1 MTART
6 YLGIPRDL
14 IPWSPTID
22 ADRCIG
28 CGECL
33 NTCPNNVFVM
43 SPGANKMTVANPA
56 NCVVLCDK
64 CAGFCPEE
72 AVEFPNKDEF
82 KKVLQLLLQQVR
94 EKTLTHSSAKAA

>member
-14 IPWSPTID
+14 IPWSPTIN

-33 NTCPNNVFVM
+33 T
-43 SPGANKMTVANPA
+43 PA
-56 NCVVLCDK
+56 RTTFL
-64 CAGFCPEE
+64 
-72 AVEFPNKDEF
+72 
-82 KKVLQLLLQQVR
+82 
-94 EKTLTHSSAKAA
+94 S